1 MLKIIQSIV
10 GSVFALRDVGEWGGG
25 GGYSSLP
32 LPLGKCSVVPGTTVL
47 LTVEVTHFQMQT
59 SSFFIIFTLTK
70 QYPQME
76 GS

>member
-10 GSVFALRDVGEWGGG
+10 VSVFALRDVGGGGG
-25 GGYSSLP
+25 GGYSSRP